1 MSNYLSLCFVFVFDI
16 QGHLWFSTTNISY
29 IYIYIYHT
37 NIDSEYKINMSFYE
51 TYEQFTWAHDFII
64 LFWKLYIFL
73 LKW

>member
-37 NIDSEYKINMSFYE
+37 NIDSLLHTPFIWFWVYIYIRIKQCVKECDNLFFS
-51 TYEQFTWAHDFII
+51 EQG
-64 LFWKLYIFL
+64 
-73 LKW
+73 